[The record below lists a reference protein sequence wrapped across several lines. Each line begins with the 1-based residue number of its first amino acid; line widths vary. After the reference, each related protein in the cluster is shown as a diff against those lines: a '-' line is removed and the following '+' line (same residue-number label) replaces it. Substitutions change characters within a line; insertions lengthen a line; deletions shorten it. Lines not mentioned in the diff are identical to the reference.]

1 MTAVEMR
8 RGLARSGRGAA
19 RGIRAF
25 YSRPLAWG
33 ALLLTSGVLAYG
45 GGGVMFWFHAIY
57 RGEAGPPIADV
68 WHWLFDSTLGFLA
81 LTPALFL
88 ILPGAL
94 AAVHRAGIRGSRAAS
109 AAYVAVVG
117 VAFGV
122 VTGPGPFL
130 HDMLV
135 GRGTFL
141 ARLAVAIFGR
151 DPGVAA
157 RHVEAHSTLS
167 EMALQV
173 VVGTPVYVVAAL
185 LALTV
190 VRALAARS
198 RAGGSVA

>member
-8 RGLARSGRGAA
+8 RGPVPAGRGAA

-25 YSRPLAWG
+25 YARPLAWG
-33 ALLLTSGVLAYG
+33 ALLLTSATLAYG

-57 RGEAGPPIADV
+57 RGEAGPPIADA

-109 AAYVAVVG
+109 AAYVGLVG

-122 VTGPGPFL
+122 ATGPGPFL
-130 HDMLV
+130 HDVLV

-141 ARLAVAIFGR
+141 ARLAVGVFGR
-151 DPGVAA
+151 DAGVAA
-157 RHVEAHSTLS
+157 RQVQAHSTLS
-167 EMALQV
+167 EMVLQV
-173 VVGTPVYVVAAL
+173 IVGAPVYVAAAL
-185 LALTV
+185 VALVV
-190 VRALAARS
+190 VRRLAGRRPADAVR
-198 RAGGSVA
+198 

>member
-1 MTAVEMR
+1 M
-8 RGLARSGRGAA
+8 SAA
-19 RGIRAF
+19 RTISRAGREARHGIRAF
-25 YSRPLAWG
+25 YARPLAWG
-33 ALLLTSGVLAYG
+33 ALLLTSGLLAYG

-68 WHWLFDSTLGFLA
+68 WHWLFDSTLGFVA

-94 AAVHRAGIRGSRAAS
+94 AAVHRAGVRGSRAAS
-109 AAYVAVVG
+109 AAYVALVG

-130 HDMLV
+130 HDALV
-135 GRGTFL
+135 GRGSFL
-141 ARLAVAIFGR
+141 ARLAVAVFGR

-157 RHVEAHSTLS
+157 RHVGAHSTIS

-173 VVGTPVYVVAAL
+173 VVGAPVYVLAAL
-185 LALTV
+185 LALAL
-190 VRALAARS
+190 VRRLAASSGRE
-198 RAGGSVA
+198 RTPR